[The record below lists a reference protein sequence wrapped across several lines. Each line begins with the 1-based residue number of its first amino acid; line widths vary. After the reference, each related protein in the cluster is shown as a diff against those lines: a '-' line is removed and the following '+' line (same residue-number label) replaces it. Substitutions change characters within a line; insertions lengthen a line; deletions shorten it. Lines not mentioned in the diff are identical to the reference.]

1 MHCGTK
7 GDGRPPPSASAAN
20 QHPRRSGISRAH
32 EHSVTWLLR
41 NQKQTPPHMRFEKYL
56 GNILEGVYFNYN
68 LDALEKEKKDNS
80 SLQRFSLHCH
90 VNDLA
95 SICYFAFQLSGLK
108 IDGNRLTRGAALS
121 SHEAR
126 TQLSGYREPS
136 WRGRRP
142 ITSLTPQVVSVCM
155 LLHFGYS
162 SDLWLF
168 SDVPQKLP

>member
-7 GDGRPPPSASAAN
+7 GDGRPPTSASAAN
-20 QHPRRSGISRAH
+20 QHPRRSGVSRAH

-41 NQKQTPPHMRFEKYL
+41 NQ
-56 GNILEGVYFNYN
+56 NLE
-68 LDALEKEKKDNS
+68 ALEKEKKDNS
-80 SLQRFSLHCH
+80 SLQCFSLHCH

-136 WRGRRP
+136 WRGRWP